1 MVLRAFPGAVQAISN
16 AFPEAQTKNGLLD
29 QNVIEHEADNA

>member
-1 MVLRAFPGAVQAISN
+1 MVLRAFPGAFQAAAN
-16 AFPEAQTKNGLLD
+16 AFPEAETKNGLLD